1 MDMAKIA
8 LLGIIG
14 VLIGLQFKS
23 GKQEYSAYI
32 GIAVALII
40 FYYVCQYL
48 TQVKDSVLALGGFL
62 EGSGAYFSILFKVIG
77 ITYLCQFCAGLCR
90 DAGYQAIA
98 AQVELFGKVTI
109 LLAGM
114 PVLLSLMDTIT
125 GFMK

>member
-1 MDMAKIA
+1 M
-8 LLGIIG
+8 
-14 VLIGLQFKS
+14 
-23 GKQEYSAYI
+23 
-32 GIAVALII
+32 
-40 FYYVCQYL
+40 
-48 TQVKDSVLALGGFL
+48 
-62 EGSGAYFSILFKVIG
+62 FKVTG
-77 ITYLCQFCAGLCR
+77 ITYLCQICAGLCR